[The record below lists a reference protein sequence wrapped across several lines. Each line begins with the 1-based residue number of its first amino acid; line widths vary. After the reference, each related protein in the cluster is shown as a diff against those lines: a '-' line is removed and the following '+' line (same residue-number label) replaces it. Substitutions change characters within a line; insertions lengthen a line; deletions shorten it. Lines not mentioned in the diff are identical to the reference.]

1 MLRLLHK
8 TLSRLCNPR
17 STMVVESDSPHEPPM
32 EQLEDDLCSHTLE
45 SIPPE
50 KSSEPSMRQ
59 PHTMFRLPQELL
71 CEIFATVCHAD
82 FHKFRRSVKNRHN
95 KTTALTLGRIC
106 REWRD
111 IVWSTPAIWSHVF
124 LCLSLTRY
132 DAQVKLLEGWLNRS
146 GVHPLSLNFCF
157 HNEGEW
163 SNKKPPMDL
172 IILLS
177 STSYRW
183 RVIDVVIPE
192 GWYQALNEIMHN
204 IPILVDVSTQSLQSD
219 CALSPSKR
227 KPFTLFKHA
236 PVLKAV
242 HLNGYYLSD
251 VSIPWGQ
258 LRHLTL
264 QYVYLD
270 ECFFGL
276 MKSPDITACRIYT
289 ILKNDVNRVVI
300 ENDILLELLEEMFF
314 FGSIWDDTERLFSH
328 LITPLL
334 HTLEISTPQDD
345 LDLPKIPPLL
355 LKSGSHLLKLKLD
368 AFTFTSDEVNL
379 LELLCN
385 IPTLHN
391 VEISM
396 NPDSVPISNLFID
409 LLKLRPSS
417 STSDKTDDPRP
428 PSIPYFL
435 PNLEMFTFSGPIDA
449 PPGFSD
455 LLLEVLRLRR
465 NLTPGTS
472 DREPFPFFWLDIK
485 TDTECSFVLP
495 AEMKDKLQELVDDG
509 LHLSVVFNGYSWL

>member
-1 MLRLLHK
+1 
-8 TLSRLCNPR
+8 
-17 STMVVESDSPHEPPM
+17 M
-32 EQLEDDLCSHTLE
+32 EQLEDDLRNHTLE

-50 KSSEPSMRQ
+50 KSAEPSMRQ
-59 PHTMFRLPQELL
+59 PHAVFGLPQELL

-82 FHKFRRSVKNRHN
+82 FHKFRSDHN
-95 KTTALTLGRIC
+95 KTTALTLGQIC

-111 IVWSTPAIWSHVF
+111 IVWSTSAIWSHVF
-124 LCLSLTRY
+124 LCLSLSRY
-132 DAQVKLLEGWLNRS
+132 NAQIKLLEGWLSRS

-163 SNKKPPMDL
+163 SNEEPPMDL
-172 IILLS
+172 ISLLS

-183 RVIDVVIPE
+183 RVINVVIPE
-192 GWYQALNEIMHN
+192 GWYQALNEITHN
-204 IPILVDVSTQSLQSD
+204 IPILVDVSTQPLQSD
-219 CALSPSKR
+219 CMLAPSKR
-227 KPFTLFKHA
+227 KPFTLFEHA
-236 PVLKAV
+236 PVLKDI

-264 QYVYLD
+264 EYVYLD

-289 ILKNDVNRVVI
+289 ILKNEVNRVI
-300 ENDILLELLEEMFF
+300 TESDILLERLEEMFF
-314 FGSIWDDTERLFSH
+314 SCSIWDDMERLLSH

-334 HTLEISTPQDD
+334 HTLEISTPEDD
-345 LDLPKIPPLL
+345 LDLPKLPPLL
-355 LKSGSHLLKLKLD
+355 LQSGSRLVKLKLD
-368 AFTFTSDEVNL
+368 AFTFTSDEVDL

-396 NPDSVPISNLFID
+396 NRYSVPISNLFID
-409 LLKLRPSS
+409 LLKLQPSS
-417 STSDKTDDPRP
+417 PARDEADDPLP
-428 PSIPYFL
+428 PPIPYFL
-435 PNLEMFTFSGPIDA
+435 PHLEMFTFSGPIDA

-465 NLTPGTS
+465 NLIAGTS
-472 DREPFPFFWLDIK
+472 GRGPFPFFWLDIK
-485 TDTECSFVLP
+485 TDDEFGFVLP
-495 AEMKDKLQELVDDG
+495 AETKDKLQELVDDG
-509 LHLSVVFNGYSWL
+509 LHLSVVFDGHSWL